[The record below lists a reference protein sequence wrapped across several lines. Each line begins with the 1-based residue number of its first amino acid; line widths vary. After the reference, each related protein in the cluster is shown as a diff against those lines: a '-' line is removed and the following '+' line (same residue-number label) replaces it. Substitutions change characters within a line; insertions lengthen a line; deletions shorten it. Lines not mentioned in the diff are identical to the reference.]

1 MVRFIAIALG
11 LALSPSTALGQSAS
25 GFIEED
31 SITSIVVENDLFA
44 GTDRNYS
51 NGLRFEFVRPD
62 SQAHP
67 WLRQAARVQPF
78 VDLGD
83 PDDRERVEIRDG
95 FAINHTLY
103 TPDDITLILPPDDT
117 HPYAGHLALQFFA
130 TAAELDMGG
139 TVKAEN
145 TILVDVGL
153 IGPSAGGEFIQANW
167 HQLIDGEEPLGW
179 DTQLHDEIVFAISG
193 QRVER
198 FEGPQFGDVETDLV
212 RHFGLNLGT
221 LRTDLSTSFTL
232 RAGFDLSAALAAPRL
247 RPAIGSASLFRPNRP
262 IGGYVFA
269 GIGGYAVARNVFLDG
284 NTFRDSRSVDKR
296 TFVGDLQAGLV
307 FNVSGN
313 RIGFTYVVRSE
324 EFEGQNGPQRFGAV
338 SLSRSF

>member
-1 MVRFIAIALG
+1 MRRAFVISMVLLAGMGTAHAQDTG
-11 LALSPSTALGQSAS
+11 LVR
-25 GFIEED
+25 ED

-51 NGLRFEFVRPD
+51 NGLRFEYVRPD

-67 WLRQAARVQPF
+67 WLRQAARLQPF

-83 PDDRERVEIRDG
+83 PDDRDRLEIRDG

-103 TPDDITLILPPDDT
+103 TPDDITLVTPPEDT

-130 TAAELDMGG
+130 TAAELDEARS
-139 TVKAEN
+139 VRVEN
-145 TILVDVGL
+145 TILIDVGL

-167 HQLIDGEEPLGW
+167 HQLIDGEDPLGW
-179 DTQLHDEIVFAISG
+179 DTQLNDELVFAISG

-198 FEGPQFGDVETDLV
+198 FNGPQFGQVETDLV
-212 RHFGLNLGT
+212 RHVGLNLGT

-232 RAGFDLSAALAAPRL
+232 RAGFDLDAGLAAPRL
-247 RPAIGSASLFRPNRP
+247 RPAISSASLFRPNRP

-284 NTFRDSRSVDKR
+284 NTFTDSRSVNKR
-296 TFVGDLQAGLV
+296 ALVGDLQAGLV
-307 FNVSGN
+307 LNLGGN
-313 RIGFTYVVRSE
+313 RMAFTYVVRSE
-324 EFEGQNGPQRFGAV
+324 EFENQNGPQRFGAIA
-338 SLSRSF
+338 LSRAF